1 MKFIWNKTLNNK
13 KYSTTPIYLNIRNTH
28 VQYNKNTQINLQ
40 AFTSIKDEDKSI
52 EKTFILLHCLNH
64 MNMLVDF
71 S

>member
-52 EKTFILLHCLNH
+52 ENTFILLHCLNH